1 MKSVQKFYIYR
12 KMPRKN
18 LVFLLEEN
26 FPGTSA
32 VKNLPAMQETEEMWV
47 QCLGWGNPL
56 EKEMATHSSFLAW
69 GIPRTEEPGGLR
81 FLISFLFYI

>member
-1 MKSVQKFYIYR
+1 ML
-12 KMPRKN
+12 RKN

-26 FPGTSA
+26 FPGALA

-56 EKEMATHSSFLAW
+56 EKEIATHSNILA
-69 GIPRTEEPGGLR
+69 
-81 FLISFLFYI
+81 

>member
-12 KMPRKN
+12 KMLRKN

-26 FPGTSA
+26 FPGASA
-32 VKNLPAMQETEEMWV
+32 VKNLPAMQETVEMWV

-81 FLISFLFYI
+81 FLG